1 MNLFY
6 GIAIGIVVLNIIFS
20 FSLIFIERKDPTTT
34 WAWLLILLVF
44 PGAGFIVY
52 LMFGQNLSRQK
63 IFNEK
68 IISDEKKRMASSQD
82 QMKFSEH
89 NGGDRFSDIQKMNFN
104 NCGAKYTI
112 NNAVDVYTNG
122 EDKFKQL
129 IEDIRNAKNYIHVE
143 YYIFKK
149 DILGKQII
157 DELTKKAKEGLEVRL
172 IVDAMGS
179 RMLTKKT
186 LKKYIRAGG
195 KFSLF
200 FPGILPHVNTR
211 INYRNHRKIVIV
223 DGIYGYVGGFN
234 VGKEYINK
242 DPEFGF
248 WRDTHV
254 RIKGDAVDDLNERFL
269 LDWCYAS
276 EEEINDYSKYMHNRK
291 DDCGDV
297 CMQIVTSGP
306 DHKEE
311 YIKNAYIKIIN
322 NAKKNVY
329 LETPYFVPDAP
340 VLEALRISA
349 LSGVDVRIIIP
360 GKADHFFMKWAAS
373 SYIGELLDAGVRIYS
388 YNNGFIHAK
397 TIVSDSGVMSIGT
410 ANMDIR
416 SFKLN
421 FEVNAFIYDD
431 RIAIDGENQFR
442 KDMEFSEEITK
453 EVYNNRKLLLRI
465 EESLIRLVSPIL

>member
-6 GIAIGIVVLNIIFS
+6 WIAFAVMVVNIIS
-20 FSLIFIERKDPTTT
+20 SLSLIFIERKDPTTT
-34 WAWLLILLVF
+34 WAWLLILLVL
-44 PGAGFIVY
+44 PGLGFIVY
-52 LMFGQNLSRQK
+52 LLLGQNLSRQK
-63 IFNEK
+63 IFKDK
-68 IISDEKKRMASSQD
+68 IISDEKKRMAGNQD
-82 QMKFSEH
+82 KLLSSEH
-89 NGGDRFSDIQKMNFN
+89 SGRGNFSDIQKMNFN
-104 NCGAKYTI
+104 NSGAKCTL
-112 NNAVDVYTNG
+112 NNSVNVYTNG
-122 EDKFKQL
+122 EEKFKQL
-129 IEDIRNAKNYIHVE
+129 LEDIKNAKSYIHIE

-149 DILGKQII
+149 DILGKRII
-157 DELTKKAKEGLEVRL
+157 EELTKKAKEGLEVRL
-172 IVDAMGS
+172 LVDAMGS

-186 LKKYIRAGG
+186 LRQYIEAGG

-211 INYRNHRKIVIV
+211 INYRNHRKIVVI

-242 DPEFGF
+242 DLEFGF

-254 RIKGDAVDDLNERFL
+254 RITGNAVDDLNERFL

-276 EEEINDYSKYMHNRK
+276 EEEITDYDKYSNRCR
-291 DDCGDV
+291 DNQGDV

-329 LETPYFVPDAP
+329 LETPYFVPDAAI
-340 VLEALRISA
+340 LEALRISA

-373 SYIGELLDAGVRIYS
+373 SYIGDLLEAGVKVYYYR
-388 YNNGFIHAK
+388 NGFIHAK

-416 SFKLN
+416 SFRLN

-431 RIAIDGENQFR
+431 RVALDGEDQFR
-442 KDMEFSEEITK
+442 KDMKLSEEITK
-453 EVYNNRKLLLRI
+453 EKYNNRSRRLKI
-465 EESLIRLVSPIL
+465 QESLIRLLSPIL

>member
-1 MNLFY
+1 MAGNQD
-6 GIAIGIVVLNIIFS
+6 
-20 FSLIFIERKDPTTT
+20 K
-34 WAWLLILLVF
+34 LL
-44 PGAGFIVY
+44 
-52 LMFGQNLSRQK
+52 
-63 IFNEK
+63 
-68 IISDEKKRMASSQD
+68 SS
-82 QMKFSEH
+82 KHSGRG
-89 NGGDRFSDIQKMNFN
+89 NFSDIQKMNFN
-104 NCGAKYTI
+104 NSGAKCTL
-112 NNAVDVYTNG
+112 NNSVSVYTNG
-122 EDKFKQL
+122 EEKFKQL
-129 IEDIRNAKNYIHVE
+129 LEDIKNAKSYIHIE

-149 DILGKQII
+149 DILGKRII
-157 DELTKKAKEGLEVRL
+157 EELTKKAKEGLEVRL
-172 IVDAMGS
+172 LVDAMGS

-186 LKKYIRAGG
+186 LKQYIEAGG

-211 INYRNHRKIVIV
+211 INYRNHRKIVVI

-254 RIKGDAVDDLNERFL
+254 RITGNAVDDLNERFL

-276 EEEINDYSKYMHNRK
+276 EEEITDYDKYSNRCR
-291 DDCGDV
+291 DNQGDV

-329 LETPYFVPDAP
+329 LETPYFVPDAAI
-340 VLEALRISA
+340 LEALRISA

-373 SYIGELLDAGVRIYS
+373 SYIGELLEAGVKVYYYR
-388 YNNGFIHAK
+388 NGFIHAK

-416 SFKLN
+416 SFRLN

-431 RIAIDGENQFR
+431 RVALDGEDQFR
-442 KDMEFSEEITK
+442 KDMKLSEEITK
-453 EVYNNRKLLLRI
+453 EKYNNRSRRLKI
-465 EESLIRLVSPIL
+465 QESLIRLLSPIL